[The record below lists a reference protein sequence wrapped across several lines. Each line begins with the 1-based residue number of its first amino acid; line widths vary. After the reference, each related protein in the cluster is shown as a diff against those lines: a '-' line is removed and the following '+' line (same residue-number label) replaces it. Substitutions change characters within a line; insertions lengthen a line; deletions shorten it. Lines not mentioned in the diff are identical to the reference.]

1 MGHKYAIFKFLPW
14 LVYNAANI
22 TYDVA
27 NHIQLFAEISGD
39 GLLEALTLGLNNNGS
54 ANLSREDCIWRRG
67 NDKDPCPDPD
77 VHYYFYPPRD
87 QRGKNNRESV
97 KFETLSWV
105 RESSHDPNKDTV
117 ILIHGYAGTSDILP
131 MGVLRD
137 AYLTNGSYNVYEVDW
152 SPLSRVPCY
161 ASAVHN
167 MRPVARCVGSFL
179 THLRNAGVDMR
190 RTTCVG
196 HSLGAHICGISA
208 NYLLFRVHKII
219 GIDPARPLI
228 RSQLKGRLDPGDAD
242 VVQVIHTTSTFG
254 DPRRSGHIDFC
265 MNGAR
270 AQPFCANATNEV
282 LCSHIRSV
290 CYLAESLD
298 GSRAQIGHPCVR
310 RCLAGE
316 RRPSW
321 ERHGLP
327 VPIGHST
334 PEWVDGMFCVTSG
347 SGSPYCPTKENPIG
361 NPLCCV
367 PPKSSPLTTNLV

>member
-1 MGHKYAIFKFLPW
+1 MRQNYALVKFLPW
-14 LVYNAANI
+14 LVYNAANL

-27 NHIQLFAEISGD
+27 SHIQLLAEISGD
-39 GLLEALTLGLNNNGS
+39 GLLDALTLGNGS
-54 ANLSREDCIWRRG
+54 TNLSREECIWRRG
-67 NDKDPCPDPD
+67 SDKDPCPDPD

-97 KFETLSWV
+97 KLESVSWV
-105 RESSHDPNKDTV
+105 RESQHDPNKDTV
-117 ILIHGYAGTSDILP
+117 VLVHGYAGTGDVLP

-152 SPLSRVPCY
+152 SPLSKVPCY
-161 ASAVHN
+161 AAAVHN
-167 MRPVARCVGSFL
+167 MRPVARCVGTFL
-179 THLRNAGVDMR
+179 THLRNTGVDMR

-196 HSLGAHICGISA
+196 HSLGAHVCGIAS

-254 DPRRSGHIDFC
+254 DPRRSGHVDFC

-270 AQPFCANATNEV
+270 SQPFCSNASHET

-298 GSRAQIGHPCVR
+298 GSRAKVGQPCMRGCHSGSLRPAYSWDR
-310 RCLAGE
+310 R
-316 RRPSW
+316 
-321 ERHGLP
+321 GLP
-327 VPIGHST
+327 MPLGHST
-334 PEWVDGMFCVTSG
+334 PDWVDGMYCVSNTDN
-347 SGSPYCPTKENPIG
+347 PYCPSEEFPIG

-367 PPKSSPLTTNLV
+367 PAKNSIASNLV